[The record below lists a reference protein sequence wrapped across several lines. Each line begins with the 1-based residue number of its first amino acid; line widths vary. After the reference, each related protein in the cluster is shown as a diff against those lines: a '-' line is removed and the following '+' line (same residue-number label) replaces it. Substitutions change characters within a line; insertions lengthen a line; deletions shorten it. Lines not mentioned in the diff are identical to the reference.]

1 MDRLIYSALDG
12 VSEFALPRMQLNN
25 EIANMSTTGFKRSF
39 KSASAA
45 VKISGPGFDTRFK
58 PSGDP
63 KDRISLAQGPVMFTG
78 NNTDI
83 AMNNNTV
90 LGVVG
95 SNNELAYTRRGDLK
109 VNSTGLLETGSG
121 QAVRGENGTIA
132 VPAGYQMNI
141 TQDGSIYAI
150 NPTEPSNAPPV
161 LVGRLMLRDAGETHL
176 ERRADGLFEPMG
188 ARAGPPRAREITN
201 GKQPPSVTPQSLEG
215 SNVSAY
221 ESMVRLLEMNR
232 SFEAN
237 LKSIKEAKDMDVSGA
252 TMLKVA

>member
-12 VSEFALPRMQLNN
+12 VTEFALTRMQLNN

-45 VKISGPGFDTRFK
+45 IKISGPGFDTRFK
-58 PSGDP
+58 PSGDT

-95 SNNELAYTRRGDLK
+95 ANDELAYTRRGDLK
-109 VNSTGLLETGSG
+109 VNSKGLIETGSG
-121 QAVRGENGTIA
+121 QAVRGENGPIA

-150 NPTEPSNAPPV
+150 NPTALRTAPPV

-176 ERRADGLFEPMG
+176 ERRADGLFEPLG
-188 ARAGPPRAREITN
+188 ARTGAPREITN
-201 GKQPPSVTPQSLEG
+201 GKQPASVTPQSLEG

-232 SFEAN
+232 SFESN
-237 LKSIKEAKDMDVSGA
+237 MKSIKEAKDMDESGA

>member
-45 VKISGPGFDTRFK
+45 IKISGPGFDTRFK
-58 PSGDP
+58 PSGDA

-95 SNNELAYTRRGDLK
+95 ANDELAYTRRGDLK
-109 VNSTGLLETGSG
+109 VNSKGLIETGSG
-121 QAVRGENGTIA
+121 QAVRGENGPIA

-150 NPTEPSNAPPV
+150 NPTALRTAPPV

-176 ERRADGLFEPMG
+176 ERRADGLFEPLG
-188 ARAGPPRAREITN
+188 ARAGAPREITN
-201 GKQPPSVTPQSLEG
+201 GKQPASVTPQSLEG

-232 SFEAN
+232 SFESN
-237 LKSIKEAKDMDVSGA
+237 MKSIKEAKDMDASGA